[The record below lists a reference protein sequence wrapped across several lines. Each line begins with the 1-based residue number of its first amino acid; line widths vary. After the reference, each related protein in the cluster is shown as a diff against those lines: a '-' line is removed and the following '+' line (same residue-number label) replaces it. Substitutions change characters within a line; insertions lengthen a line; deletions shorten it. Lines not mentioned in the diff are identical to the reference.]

1 MRFAKVSI
9 EARMMPLQVLGKLAS
24 DTAFKTRACERMIA
38 LESNDGVVQLRL
50 RSLMTDMGTEASLWL
65 VPNFNQPHEKLF
77 PFILPI
83 ADLDHGLHHC
93 MLETMLGYDE
103 ALWCTYEKQVSALA
117 KLFFTEGCG
126 QPICEVPNP

>member
-1 MRFAKVSI
+1 
-9 EARMMPLQVLGKLAS
+9 
-24 DTAFKTRACERMIA
+24 MID
-38 LESNDGVVQLRL
+38 LESNDGVVQMRL

-93 MLETMLGYDE
+93 MLETVLGYDE
-103 ALWCTYEKQVSALA
+103 VLWYTYEKQVSALA
-117 KLFFTEGCG
+117 KLFSRRDVVNRFVKFQILDYPDIPAAAKESLFPCLTSYA
-126 QPICEVPNP
+126 QAL